1 MVSSLTDLMSVS
13 LSIERELLLS
23 AKVVNEAKKAS
34 IAEPEGSTLDMGIP
48 QVQRGIGLADP
59 LRH

>member
-1 MVSSLTDLMSVS
+1 MSVS